1 MTATVTTSGPAAA
14 QVLPAA
20 AAPSRNY
27 LPALAVYVVWHP
39 KNQRGPE
46 LARSLLDRLTSDSK
60 DPLARGIGIPVYYRT
75 GTPDAPEPG
84 RIDVGQATHTAVVVL
99 IDDEMIDDRDNGW
112 SAYVDR
118 IWRDTN
124 RNDSEHRMLPVAL
137 SRYAFGFSS
146 AIRES
151 NFIRLYQ
158 SDGEKRVVELTI
170 NVAHEL
176 CRLLLKER
184 RVDHENPA
192 AATVS
197 DRVKVFISHA
207 KGDGL
212 AIAKAIN
219 AFIRNDTQLTTF
231 FDSNEIM
238 VGDDFPWVI
247 RQEAARCAM
256 LVVQTDTYGA
266 RYWCQEEVLLAKAFK
281 RPVLVLDAIE
291 RGEARSFP
299 YLYNGPK
306 VRCAGAGP
314 LMIEPIVEHLLL
326 EVLRTEHAARQF
338 EGLRELFN
346 IPEGEGIEFLPYPP
360 ELLTLAELRLRE
372 KADAADGRRPRKK
385 PARTIVY
392 PDPPLGL
399 NEMRR
404 LSVFAEGLRLVSLT
418 PLLAEGQL
426 RATADDGEAP
436 TAGPRPSEGQGRAV
450 AEAAA
455 ERAKQDSQADGKLVG
470 LSLSDVPEDHLRA
483 HGLGPEHLT
492 RAMVEFARFLLAA
505 GHHLAYGGDLRG
517 GGFTEIIHDLVKT
530 YNDENHGPKEVL
542 VNYLAWY
549 IHKQATAEQK
559 ARYAEAARRVEV
571 GLPAD
576 LSRYEAGP
584 PDNDPATL
592 SYIRARALTEMR
604 QRMNREI
611 QARVILGGRLVGYG
625 GAYPGVVEEA
635 AIAVST
641 NKPLY
646 LIGGF
651 GGAALAIIQA
661 IEAKTPEERPEELKA
676 DYQLDAAHNPGY
688 AARVED
694 FNSRVA
700 ESGVDP
706 IDYDK
711 LAAVFMGCGVEGL
724 SAHNGLSIEE
734 NTKLF
739 RTPHV
744 EEMIYLVLKGLL
756 KIGHGS
762 AGPAY

>member
-1 MTATVTTSGPAAA
+1 MIATIATSGPAAT
-14 QVLPAA
+14 QVLPAE

-27 LPALAVYVVWHP
+27 LPALAVYVIWHP

-46 LARSLLDRLTSDSK
+46 LALSLLDRLTSDSK
-60 DPLARGIGIPVYYRT
+60 DPLDRGIGIPVYYRT
-75 GTPDAPEPG
+75 GTPDAPEPAP
-84 RIDVGQATHTAVVVL
+84 IDVGQATRTAVVVL

-112 SAYVDR
+112 SAYVNR
-118 IWRDTN
+118 IWTDTN
-124 RNDSEHRMLPVAL
+124 RNESNHRMLPVAL
-137 SRYAFGFSS
+137 SRYAFNFSP

-151 NFIRLYQ
+151 NFIRFYQ
-158 SDGEKRVVELTI
+158 SDREKQVIELTI
-170 NVAHEL
+170 NVTHEL

-184 RVDHENPA
+184 RVDHENPE

-238 VGDDFPWVI
+238 VGDDFGEVI

-256 LVVQTDTYGA
+256 LVVQTDTYGS
-266 RYWCQEEVLLAKAFK
+266 RYWCQEEILLAKAFK

-291 RGEARSFP
+291 RGETRSFP

-314 LMIEPIVEHLLL
+314 LRIEPIVEHLLL

-346 IPEGEGIEFLPYPP
+346 IPKGEGIEFLPYPP

-372 KADAADGRRPRKK
+372 KVEAADGRQPRRE
-385 PARTIVY
+385 PARTFVY

-399 NEMRR
+399 NETRR

-426 RATADDGEAP
+426 RAGDGGGVGA
-436 TAGPRPSEGQGRAV
+436 AGPRPSTGQGTAV

-455 ERAKQDSQADGKLVG
+455 ERAKEGSQADGKLVG
-470 LSLSDVPEDHLRA
+470 LSLSDVPKDHLLAR
-483 HGLGPEHLT
+483 GLGPEHLT
-492 RAMVEFARFLLAA
+492 RATVQFARFLLAA

-517 GGFTEIIHDLVKT
+517 DGFTGIIHDLVKT
-530 YNDENHGPKEVL
+530 YNDENQGPKDVL
-542 VNYLAWY
+542 VNYLDWY
-549 IHKQATAEQK
+549 IHEQATAEQK
-559 ARYAEAARRVEV
+559 ARFTEAARQVEV

-576 LSRYEAGP
+576 LSRYKAGP
-584 PDNDPATL
+584 PNNDPATL

-611 QARVILGGRLVGYG
+611 QARVILGGRLVGYR

-641 NKPLY
+641 NQPLY

-661 IEAKTPEERPEELKA
+661 IEAKAPEALKA
-676 DYQLDAAHNPGY
+676 DYQLDVAHNPGY

-694 FNSRVA
+694 FNSRVT
-700 ESGVDP
+700 GPTVDL

-711 LAAVFMGCGVEGL
+711 LAAVFMGCRVEGL

-744 EEMIYLVLKGLL
+744 EEMIYLVLTGLL

-762 AGPAY
+762 AGST

>member
-1 MTATVTTSGPAAA
+1 MSATITPSDRAAT

-27 LPALAVYVVWHP
+27 LPTLAVYVVWHP
-39 KNQRGPE
+39 KNIRGPE
-46 LARSLLDRLTSDSK
+46 LARSLLDLLTSDSK

-75 GTPDAPEPG
+75 GTPDAPEP
-84 RIDVGQATHTAVVVL
+84 RPIDVGQAAHTAVIVL
-99 IDDEMIDDRDNGW
+99 IDDEMVRDRDNGW

-124 RNDSEHRMLPVAL
+124 RNESEHRMLPVAL
-137 SRYAFGFSS
+137 SRYAFGFST

-151 NFIRLYQ
+151 NFIRFYQ
-158 SDGEKRVVELTI
+158 SEKEKQVVELTI

-176 CRLLLKER
+176 CRFLLRER
-184 RVDHENPA
+184 RADHENPA
-192 AATVS
+192 AATLS

-219 AFIRNDTQLTTF
+219 SYIRNDTQLTTF

-238 VGDDFPWVI
+238 FGDDFPEVI

-256 LVVQTDTYGA
+256 LVVQTDTYGT
-266 RYWCQEEVLLAKAFK
+266 RYWCQEEVLLAKAYK

-306 VRCAGAGP
+306 VRCGSVGQ
-314 LMIEPIVEHLLL
+314 LMIEPVVEHLLL

-338 EGLRELFN
+338 DGLRELFN

-372 KADAADGRRPRKK
+372 RRDAENGQGPGKK
-385 PARTIVY
+385 PARTFVY

-399 NEMRR
+399 NEMKR
-404 LSVFAEGLRLVSLT
+404 LDVFAEGLRLVSST
-418 PLLAEGQL
+418 PLLTEGQL
-426 RATADDGEAP
+426 RATATDGGASV
-436 TAGPRPSEGQGRAV
+436 AGPRPCEGQGKAV

-455 ERAKQDSQADGKLVG
+455 ERAKTDNKVDGGLVG
-470 LSLSDVPEDHLRA
+470 LSLSDVPEDHLLAR
-483 HGLGPEHLT
+483 GLGPEHLT
-492 RAMVEFARFLLAA
+492 RATVEFARFLLAA

-530 YNDENHGPKEVL
+530 YNDENHGPKQVL

-549 IHKQATAEQK
+549 IHKQATAEQRN
-559 ARYAEAARRVEV
+559 RYAEAARQVLV

-576 LSRYEAGP
+576 LSRYEAAP
-584 PDNDPATL
+584 PENDPAAL
-592 SYIRARALTEMR
+592 AYIRARALTEMR
-604 QRMNREI
+604 ERMNEQI
-611 QARVILGGRLVGYG
+611 EARVILGGRLVGYA

-651 GGAALAIIQA
+651 GGAALSIIAA
-661 IEAKTPEERPEELKA
+661 IEANEPEELPEELKA
-676 DYQLDAAHNPGY
+676 EYQLDAAHNPGY
-688 AARVED
+688 AARVSD

-700 ESGVDP
+700 GSAVDP

-711 LAAVFMGCGVEGL
+711 LVARFRGCKVEGL
-724 SAHNGLSIEE
+724 SVHNGLSIEE
-734 NTKLF
+734 NKKLF
-739 RTPHV
+739 RTPHID
-744 EEMIYLVLKGLL
+744 EMVYLVLKGLL
-756 KIGHGS
+756 RIGHEPV
-762 AGPAY
+762 GPA